1 MSVVIDFKDVATVV
15 INESALDA
23 EICSWRLEGKYIELT
38 GIICLKSVGMETFSE
53 AGAFVTLA

>member
-1 MSVVIDFKDVATVV
+1 MSVVIDFKDVTTVV

-38 GIICLKSVGMETFSE
+38 GIILPQECGYGDL
-53 AGAFVTLA
+53 